1 MGAPEA
7 RLKLR
12 AWVCG
17 DGARPTKVRLGDG
30 VGGVLKA
37 KEDTGKCPVG
47 VLGRSGVVGL
57 IGRKES

>member
-1 MGAPEA
+1 MRVSSCGSSGHG
-7 RLKLR
+7 
-12 AWVCG
+12 CFG